1 MVAWPPPPPRNDQGD
16 GTQPHLRDLRPSYL
30 YPRSLGIPTPQ
41 SPGDTTEGPVRLD
54 GVPVFEPTM
63 EQFADFYAFCQAIDA
78 WGMQSGIVKIVPPK
92 EWVEALPSLRPE
104 DDAPPTHASLA
115 HVRIKHAITQHF
127 LPAGPGKWT
136 QTNVTRAK
144 PLDAKQWSDLCQSPA
159 QRGPSMS
166 RIQRQVA
173 AAAAAEAAEMH
184 SRQYETSPA
193 PNLAT
198 GGKLTRSG
206 GVGLS
211 AARRTRGTTLKS
223 TSSEEWRAFDY
234 EHQWLQEALTDAERE
249 AGYTLCA
256 REWDEST
263 CRAIETEYWRTLNL
277 GQPPMYG
284 ADQQGT
290 LFDARTS
297 HWNVGDLDSLLS
309 RTLRCALPGVT
320 TPYLYFGMWRASFAW
335 HVEDMDL
342 HSINYIHFG
351 APKQWYAIRQ
361 ADRQRFESVM
371 AAAFPADARKCPQ
384 FLRHKSFLVS
394 PSFLKS
400 QGIRPL
406 KLVQHA
412 HEFVITYPYGYH
424 AGFNFGY
431 NCAESVNFA
440 LPSWIELGRVAD
452 YCRCPLAQESVHFD
466 VDKFWPRVPPSEAK
480 DRGAS
485 EAKSG
490 ATEAQSGATKAQS
503 GALAPEPA
511 WPVCIFCPNDT
522 DDPLVPIP
530 AEALAALARIP
541 AARASCEASV
551 RPARAHQLCACFLPE
566 TWVAPGPPAAVQGA
580 EHIQRARWALKCQV
594 CVAPHAKHGA
604 KVQCTKGKCPRAAHV
619 SCALQESSGWF
630 VDICAPDV
638 ADRLEGTRSPAGS
651 DERAVVLCRTH
662 NPLLRAQAAETR
674 DEALRQQVLALP
686 RPSEVRLKT
695 HGTIWTTRMWDV
707 DEAQRL
713 VVVEAPVHDPAAAR
727 IAVPWTQLVWDAP
740 AARASRPAP
749 KKRRVHCAMDTIRAR
764 GCGAAVAQP
773 N

>member
-1 MVAWPPPPPRNDQGD
+1 MRGATALTPCLTMVAWPAPPGDQGD
-16 GTQPHLRDLRPSYL
+16 VKQPHLRDLRPSYL
-30 YPRSLGIPTPQ
+30 YPRSSGLAAPQRLG
-41 SPGDTTEGPVRLD
+41 DAAEGPVRLD

-136 QTNVTRAK
+136 QTNVTRSK
-144 PLDAKQWSDLCQSPA
+144 PLDAKQWSEMCQSPA
-159 QRGPSMS
+159 QRGPAMS

-173 AAAAAEAAEMH
+173 AAAAAEAAEVH
-184 SRQYETSPA
+184 SRQYEASPA

-211 AARRTRGTTLKS
+211 AARPARGTTWKS
-223 TSSEEWRAFDY
+223 TSREEWRTFDY

-249 AGYTLCA
+249 AGHTLSA
-256 REWDEST
+256 RDWDEPT

-297 HWNVGDLDSLLS
+297 HWNVGELDSLLS

-371 AAAFPADARKCPQ
+371 AAAFPVDARKCPQ

-424 AGFNFGY
+424 AGFNLGY

-440 LPSWIELGRVAD
+440 LPSWIELGRIAD

-466 VDKFWPRVPPSEAK
+466 VDKFWPRRPAEAEPA
-480 DRGAS
+480 G
-485 EAKSG
+485 EAKSDG
-490 ATEAQSGATKAQS
+490 STDTRATEAKSRAR
-503 GALAPEPA
+503 APAPRAAPA
-511 WPVCIFCPNDT
+511 SVPARRVCVFCPNDT
-522 DDPLVPIP
+522 SDPLVPIP
-530 AEALAALARIP
+530 PEAVPALSRIP
-541 AARASCEASV
+541 AARAALEECV
-551 RPARAHQLCACFLPE
+551 RPPRAHQLCACFLPE

-580 EHIQRARWALKCQV
+580 EHIHRARWALKCQV
-594 CVAPHAKHGA
+594 CAAPGAKHGA
-604 KVQCTKGKCPRAAHV
+604 KIQCTKGKCPRAAHV
-619 SCALQESSGWF
+619 SCALQEHSGWF

-638 ADRLEGTRSPAGS
+638 ADKLEGTRSAAGS

-662 NPLLRAQAAETR
+662 NPLLRVQAAEER
-674 DEALRQQVLALP
+674 DEALRQKVLALP
-686 RPSEVRLKT
+686 RPSEVRVKT
-695 HGTIWTTRMWDV
+695 HGMIWTTQLWDV

-713 VVVEAPVHDPAAAR
+713 LVIESSGRDPAAPR
-727 IAVPWTQLVWDAP
+727 VTVPWTQLVNGVCTVPW
-740 AARASRPAP
+740 
-749 KKRRVHCAMDTIRAR
+749 IL
-764 GCGAAVAQP
+764 
-773 N
+773 

>member
-1 MVAWPPPPPRNDQGD
+1 MRGPRPRQGRSLVMVACPGPPWEDRGD
-16 GTQPHLRDLRPSYL
+16 VKQPHLRGLRPSYL
-30 YPRSLGIPTPQ
+30 YPRTAQLPVPESLDGA
-41 SPGDTTEGPVRLD
+41 SEGPVRLE

-78 WGMQSGIVKIVPPK
+78 WGMQSGIVKIVPPT
-92 EWVEALPSLRPE
+92 EWVAALPSLCPQ
-104 DDAPPTHASLA
+104 DDAPPTHASLD

-159 QRGPSMS
+159 QRGPPMS

-173 AAAAAEAAEMH
+173 AAAAAEAAVAH
-184 SRQYETSPA
+184 SRQYEASPA

-198 GGKLTRSG
+198 AGKLTRSG
-206 GVGLS
+206 GVGLG
-211 AARRTRGTTLKS
+211 AAHRARATPSKS

-234 EHQWLQEALTDAERE
+234 EHQWLREALTDAERE
-249 AGYTLCA
+249 AGHTLRA
-256 REWDEST
+256 ADWDEPT

-290 LFDARTS
+290 LFDARTQ
-297 HWNVGDLDSLLS
+297 HWNVGELDSLLS

-361 ADRQRFESVM
+361 ADRQRFESIM

-424 AGFNFGY
+424 AGFNLGF

-466 VDKFWPRVPPSEAK
+466 VDQFWPRGPAAEAPK
-480 DRGAS
+480 AS
-485 EAKSG
+485 EA
-490 ATEAQSGATKAQS
+490 
-503 GALAPEPA
+503 LAPAPA
-511 WPVCIFCPNDT
+511 QARPVCVFCPNET
-522 DDPLVPIP
+522 DDALVPIP
-530 AEALAALARIP
+530 AEAIGALARIP
-541 AARASCEASV
+541 AAKASCEASG
-551 RPARAHQLCACFLPE
+551 RPYRAHQLCACFLPE
-566 TWVAPGPPAAVQGA
+566 TWTAHGPPAAVQGA
-580 EHIQRARWALKCQV
+580 EHIHRARWTLKCQV
-594 CVAPHAKHGA
+594 CAPPHAKHGA

-619 SCALQESSGWF
+619 SCALQEASGWF

-638 ADRLEGTRSPAGS
+638 ADALEGTHSPTGS
-651 DERAVVLCRTH
+651 DERAVVLCRAH
-662 NPLLRAQAAETR
+662 NPLRRAQAAEAR
-674 DEALRQQVLALP
+674 DDALRQQVLALP
-686 RPSEVRLKT
+686 RPSAVRLKT
-695 HGTIWTTRMWDV
+695 HGAIWTTQLWDV
-707 DEAQRL
+707 DEAQRRI
-713 VVVEAPVHDPAAAR
+713 VVDASPHDPAAGR
-727 IAVPWTQLVWDAP
+727 IAVPWTQVVWDAP
-740 AARASRPAP
+740 ATPPGRPAP
-749 KKRRVHCAMDTIRAR
+749 KKRRVHCALDSMGAR
-764 GCGAAVAQP
+764 GGGAAVAQP